1 MRKAATYL
9 ALVLAILLTGCN
21 GGNKLTGF
29 WDDVDVTVT
38 EDNYSDTQDR
48 FAQFAELLACAPAA
62 KADVALESLFGK
74 IKQNEVDYIIYSQWM
89 ESAFHNYFSPYR
101 NPRLFGKAVEHFA
114 ADGVLAP
121 EELERL
127 QTLAAQDQLNR
138 QGGPCTVPDEAKTEG
153 PTLYLVLNL
162 DCRTCLQSLAALSG
176 EYPEAE
182 HIALCFGYNQIP
194 EVSGWKY
201 LKPEG
206 LDEIFELEAAP
217 FWFLTAADGTIQIPY
232 SGEFNAPGFANPQDL

>member
-1 MRKAATYL
+1 MKRFFPFI
-9 ALVLAILLTGCN
+9 ALILLLAACN
-21 GGNKLTGF
+21 AGGRLRGYWKDGI
-29 WDDVDVTVT
+29 TVT
-38 EDNYSDTQDR
+38 ENNYSQVEER
-48 FAQFAELLACAPAA
+48 FARFAEFLVAAPPGQAA
-62 KADVALESLFGK
+62 EALDDLFDR
-74 IKQNEVDYIIYSQWM
+74 IKEDEVSYYIYSDWI
-89 ESAFHNYFSPYR
+89 ESAFHNYFSPCR
-101 NPRLFGKAVEHFA
+101 NPDIFRKAAERFA
-114 ADGVLAP
+114 EDGILNIETV
-121 EELERL
+121 ERL
-127 QTLAAQDQLNR
+127 QALAAQDQLNR

-232 SGEFNAPGFANPQDL
+232 SGEFNAPGFANPEDL

>member
-74 IKQNEVDYIIYSQWM
+74 IKQNFCI
-89 ESAFHNYFSPYR
+89 R
-101 NPRLFGKAVEHFA
+101 KTHF
-114 ADGVLAP
+114 
-121 EELERL
+121 
-127 QTLAAQDQLNR
+127 T
-138 QGGPCTVPDEAKTEG
+138 AK
-153 PTLYLVLNL
+153 
-162 DCRTCLQSLAALSG
+162 
-176 EYPEAE
+176 
-182 HIALCFGYNQIP
+182 
-194 EVSGWKY
+194 
-201 LKPEG
+201 
-206 LDEIFELEAAP
+206 
-217 FWFLTAADGTIQIPY
+217 
-232 SGEFNAPGFANPQDL
+232 